1 MFKVATAP
9 RSNVTVDDRRAVF
22 MAAWGR
28 KPRDILAVP
37 NEVFIRNM
45 LKDRMGWPH
54 REPAPESIKAVTR
67 EMVESFKVAANAAAK
82 VAADKAAAQK
92 VEQPVEATA

>member
-1 MFKVATAP
+1 MNKFASAQ
-9 RSNVTVDDRRAVF
+9 RSTVTVDDRRAVF
-22 MAAWGR
+22 MATKAR
-28 KPRDILAVP
+28 PQRDIMSVP

-67 EMVESFKVAANAAAK
+67 EMVASFKAAGDAAWKAK
-82 VAADKAAAQK
+82 HPD
-92 VEQPVEATA
+92 VEAVA